1 MQQDV
6 SFRAA
11 QGADDRRV
19 GQVADERGIGG
30 RAGEGPIRQQ
40 QIHIGVALAQLA
52 DDRLADEPG
61 RPGDGDPHYRC
72 RSGSNVP
79 SIRMKAIR
87 QLLSERLDQP
97 WLVPR

>member
-30 RAGEGPIRQQ
+30 RAGEGPIRQEWRWRSWRTTAWPTNPAAPVMA
-40 QIHIGVALAQLA
+40 IRITVAGLA
-52 DDRLADEPG
+52 RTC
-61 RPGDGDPHYRC
+61 R
-72 RSGSNVP
+72 RSG
-79 SIRMKAIR
+79 
-87 QLLSERLDQP
+87 
-97 WLVPR
+97 